1 MSLNIKNNILITG
14 GLGFIGSNFI
24 YFLEKYYSN
33 QFNLV
38 LNLDLQTYSANI
50 KNLDNIKLINLNN
63 VHGNINDTQKVRQI
77 LKNFS
82 IDKIIHF
89 AAESHVDKSIVEPDV
104 FMKTNILGTYEFL
117 KTCKNYFET
126 EKEKNNIKFIHVS
139 TDEVFGS
146 LDISDPPF
154 KESNPY
160 APNSPYAA
168 SKASS
173 DLIVRSFIKT
183 YDFPAIITNC
193 SNNYGPFQYPEKLIP
208 LVIHNCLNGKPIP
221 VYGDGQQIRDWLYV
235 EDHCEALM
243 KVINHGKVGQR
254 YNIGGN
260 QEVKNIDLIKMICQ
274 LLNELRPSNEGPYED
289 LISFVKD
296 RPGHDQRYAID
307 NTRIKNELGWN
318 PSISL
323 AVGLKKTIEWYLA
336 NETWLRQVQ
345 QKEFEDW
352 ISLYKKY
359 EY

>member
-38 LNLDLQTYSANI
+38 LNLDLETYSANI
-50 KNLDNIKLINLNN
+50 KNLDNINLINLNN

-77 LKNFS
+77 FKNFS

-117 KTCKNYFET
+117 KTCKNYFEK
-126 EKEKNNIKFIHVS
+126 EKEKNNFKFIHVS

-173 DLIVRSFIKT
+173 DLIVRSFIHT

-208 LVIHNCLNGKPIP
+208 LVIHNCLNGNPIP

-307 NTRIKNELGWN
+307 NTKIKNELGWS

-323 AVGLKKTIEWYLA
+323 AMGLKKTIEWYLS
-336 NETWLRQVQ
+336 NDTWLRQVQ

-352 ISLYKKY
+352 TDLNYQNR
-359 EY
+359 

>member
-38 LNLDLQTYSANI
+38 LNLDLETYSANI
-50 KNLDNIKLINLNN
+50 KNLDNINLINLNN
-63 VHGNINDTQKVRQI
+63 VHGNINDTQKVMQI

-82 IDKIIHF
+82 IDKIVHF
-89 AAESHVDKSIVEPDV
+89 AAESHVDKSIVDPDV
-104 FMKTNILGTYEFL
+104 FMKTNILGAYEFL
-117 KTCKNYFET
+117 KTCKNYFEK
-126 EKEKNNIKFIHVS
+126 EKEKNSFKFVHVS

-146 LDISDPPF
+146 LDITDPPF

-160 APNSPYAA
+160 APNSPYAS

-173 DLIVRSFIKT
+173 DLIVRSFIHT
-183 YDFPAIITNC
+183 FNFPAIITNC

-274 LLNELRPSNEGPYED
+274 LLNELRPSQEGPYED

-307 NTRIKNELGWN
+307 NTKIKNELGWS
-318 PSISL
+318 PSVSL
-323 AVGLKKTIEWYLA
+323 ATGLKKTIEWYLA
-336 NETWLRQVQ
+336 NDTWLRQVQ

-352 ISLYKKY
+352 TDLNYQKR
-359 EY
+359 

>member
-1 MSLNIKNNILITG
+1 MNKNNLLVTG
-14 GLGFIGSNFI
+14 GLGFIGSNFLHYLKNNRNEI
-24 YFLEKYYSN
+24 N
-33 QFNLV
+33 NII
-38 LNLDLQTYSANI
+38 NLDLKTYSSNI
-50 KNLDNIKLINLNN
+50 ENLKNLEFENYSFIQGDINDHKLISKILEEQEINLI
-63 VHGNINDTQKVRQI
+63 V
-77 LKNFS
+77 
-82 IDKIIHF
+82 HF
-89 AAESHVDKSIVEPDV
+89 AAESHVDRSIIDPKA
-104 FMKTNILGTYEFL
+104 FMITNVMGTYQL
-117 KTCKNYFET
+117 LMQAQSYIKKYD
-126 EKEKNNIKFIHVS
+126 KESFFKFIHVS

-146 LDISDPPF
+146 LEPDSPAF
-154 KESNPY
+154 HEKTPY

-173 DLIVRSFIKT
+173 DLIVRSFVHT
-183 YDFPAIITNC
+183 FNFPAIITNC

-274 LLNELRPSNEGPYED
+274 LLNELRPSQEGPYED

-307 NTRIKNELGWN
+307 NTKIKNELDWS
-318 PSISL
+318 PSVSL
-323 AVGLKKTIEWYLA
+323 ATGLKKTIEWYLA
-336 NETWLRQVQ
+336 NDTWLRQVQ

-352 ISLYKKY
+352 TDLNYQNR
-359 EY
+359 

>member
-1 MSLNIKNNILITG
+1 MLIEKYNILITG
-14 GLGFIGSNFI
+14 GLGFIGSNF
-24 YFLEKYYSN
+24 LYYLKN
-33 QFNLV
+33 NFGKDIKKII
-38 LNLDLQTYSANI
+38 NLDLKTYSSNVD
-50 KNLDNIKLINLNN
+50 NMNTLDFPNYIFIQGDINNKELVCSILNKQKIDLI
-63 VHGNINDTQKVRQI
+63 
-77 LKNFS
+77 F
-82 IDKIIHF
+82 HF
-89 AAESHVDKSIVEPDV
+89 AAESHVDRSIVDPEA
-104 FMKTNILGTYEFL
+104 FIKTNIMGTYQLL
-117 KTCKNYFET
+117 KQSLTYIK
-126 EKEKNNIKFIHVS
+126 KNNKQNSFKFIHIS

-146 LDISDPPF
+146 LEVDDPAF
-154 KESNPY
+154 HERTPY

-173 DLIVRSFIKT
+173 DLIVRSFIHT
-183 YDFPAIITNC
+183 YNFPAIITNC

-208 LVIHNCLNGKPIP
+208 LVIYNCLNGKPIP

-307 NTRIKNELGWN
+307 NTKIKNELGWS

-323 AVGLKKTIEWYLA
+323 AAGLKKTIEWYLA
-336 NETWLRQVQ
+336 NDTWLRQVQ

-352 ISLYKKY
+352 TDLNYQNR
-359 EY
+359 

>member
-38 LNLDLQTYSANI
+38 LNLDLETYSANI
-50 KNLDNIKLINLNN
+50 KNLDNINLINLNN

-104 FMKTNILGTYEFL
+104 FMKTNILGTYKFL
-117 KTCKNYFET
+117 KTCKNYFEK
-126 EKEKNNIKFIHVS
+126 EKEKNNFKFIHVS

-173 DLIVRSFIKT
+173 DLIVRSFIHT

-274 LLNELRPSNEGPYED
+274 LLNELHPSKEGPYED

-307 NTRIKNELGWN
+307 NTKIKNELDWS

-323 AVGLKKTIEWYLA
+323 ATGLKKTIQWYLA
-336 NETWLRQVQ
+336 NDIWLRQVQ

-352 ISLYKKY
+352 TDLNYQNR
-359 EY
+359 